1 MFKIKNLIFILS
13 ERKKWR
19 IFKEKQKHFTFPKLL
34 YNLWKTD
41 THKMTTPW
49 GTMAYGCCVRRIRLV
64 EVGSLGQAT
73 LQLSLEGRGDA

>member
-1 MFKIKNLIFILS
+1 MREKNGEYL
-13 ERKKWR
+13 KKN
-19 IFKEKQKHFTFPKLL
+19 KKHFTFPKLL
-34 YNLWKTD
+34 YNLWKTN

-73 LQLSLEGRGDA
+73 LQLTLEGRGDA